1 MSKWQ
6 AGYYHQKG
14 EEILWKSLDAKTLR
28 NAMRLA
34 DEWVNTHFHDSLPLS
49 MVCVA
54 QETSETVT
62 ALRYLDEDAWIL
74 SGKGIVAGLKHRMV
88 S

>member
-1 MSKWQ
+1 MNKWQ
-6 AGYYHQKG
+6 AGYYHQNG
-14 EEILWKSLDAKTLR
+14 EEIVWKSLDAKSLR
-28 NAMRLA
+28 KAMQLA
-34 DEWVNTHFHDSLPLS
+34 DQWVNATIDDSLPIS
-49 MVCVA
+49 MVVVA

-74 SGKGIVAGLKHRMV
+74 SGKGIVTGLKHKMT

>member
-1 MSKWQ
+1 MTKWQ
-6 AGYYHQKG
+6 AGYYHQNG

-34 DEWVNTHFHDSLPLS
+34 DEWVNTSFDDSLPMS
-49 MVCVA
+49 MVVVA
-54 QETSETVT
+54 HETSETVT
-62 ALRYLDEDAWIL
+62 ALRYLDEDEWIL
-74 SGKGIVAGLKHRMV
+74 SGKGIVAGLKHRMA